1 MSKIPLK
8 TRKSIKT
15 AFEAIEATVKK
26 ASAIFGKDLT
36 FIDNTPELFEKL
48 QAAGKSEDW
57 LFELGTHVSKYAD
70 QLLKTMAEFSKSE
83 ENKEQL
89 QAELTSGKVGVLIVP
104 SNKSDVYWGIEDG
117 TLWMETKEGWFGS
130 YMDYYNT
137 ENLAS
142 KLGKNDSMPLNT
154 RKSLKSVA
162 AKIDEAVRD
171 ASKAFGKELVW
182 VDNYQEL
189 FDKLKKSGK
198 SDDWLWNLGV
208 PLLTYPQK
216 AAKTLAEFCKDSDN
230 REQLE
235 GELSSG
241 KFGVRLVES
250 SKSDVYW
257 AIEDGVLWMETKEGW
272 FGSYIDYYNAEN
284 LGTKLG
290 KSDSMPL
297 LTRKSL
303 KNASTKINDLLSAVS
318 TSFGKELQ
326 WIDNNQE
333 LYDKLKKS
341 GKSED
346 WLWKFGDVLVVY
358 PTQLAKAFA
367 IFCKDADNKEA
378 LEEVITTGKVGV
390 RIVDSSKS
398 DVYWAIEEGVLWME
412 TKEGWFGSYMDY
424 YNAESLEKKL

>member
-1 MSKIPLK
+1 
-8 TRKSIKT
+8 
-15 AFEAIEATVKK
+15 
-26 ASAIFGKDLT
+26 
-36 FIDNTPELFEKL
+36 
-48 QAAGKSEDW
+48 
-57 LFELGTHVSKYAD
+57 
-70 QLLKTMAEFSKSE
+70 
-83 ENKEQL
+83 
-89 QAELTSGKVGVLIVP
+89 VGVLIVP

-412 TKEGWFGSYMDY
+412 TKEGWFSSYIDN
-424 YNAESLEKKL
+424 YNSERLEKKL